1 MSEREY
7 TSDLVVFRIAKNPHK
22 VALDIVECTGLP
34 IVVITRVVEV
44 EGVVVGHERLK
55 SGLEGNSTKCG
66 GRPIYR
72 CFGFAFTGI
81 ALFSGLDLTEQRVD
95 VFVVVGFGDIVKNGR
110 LMGRFQGKRF
120 RKVKINVTVRATR

>member
-1 MSEREY
+1 MWVS
-7 TSDLVVFRIAKNPHK
+7 
-22 VALDIVECTGLP
+22 
-34 IVVITRVVEV
+34 
-44 EGVVVGHERLK
+44 ERLK
-55 SGLEGNSTKCG
+55 SGLEGNSTKFG
-66 GRPIYR
+66 GRPIYG